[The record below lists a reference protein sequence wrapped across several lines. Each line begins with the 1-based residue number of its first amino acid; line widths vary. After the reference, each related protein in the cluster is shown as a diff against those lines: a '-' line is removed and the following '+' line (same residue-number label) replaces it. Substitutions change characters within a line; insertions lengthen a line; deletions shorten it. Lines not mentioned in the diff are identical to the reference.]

1 MIGLLSGTLLSIV
14 PERVLLDVG
23 GVGYEVA
30 IPLSTFYELERAQAA
45 GAGDRVRLFV
55 HTHVRE
61 DQLALYGFATER
73 EKALFERLIQVS
85 GIGPRLAQVVL
96 SGMAPEDLIAALA
109 ASDVARLTRI
119 PGVGKKT
126 AERMVVELRDKVA
139 ALAREL
145 PASVAAAAA
154 GGGSDDEL
162 VAALVNLG
170 YKPARSRS
178 PPSARRARPPPRP
191 PSTSC
196 SASPCAAW
204 RGSSPDPGV

>member
-1 MIGLLSGTLLSIV
+1 MIGLLSGTLLSIS
-14 PERVLLDVG
+14 PERALVDVG
-23 GVGYEVA
+23 GVGYDVA

-45 GAGDRVRLFV
+45 GAGERIRLFI

-61 DQLALYGFATER
+61 DQLALYGFASER
-73 EKALFERLIQVS
+73 EKSLFERLIQVS

-109 ASDVARLTRI
+109 TSDVARLTRI

-126 AERMVVELRDKVA
+126 AERMVVELRDKVG

-145 PASVAAAAA
+145 PAAPAAA

-162 VAALVNLG
+162 VAALVHLG
-170 YKPARSRS
+170 YKPAQAQAAVGD
-178 PPSARRARPPPRP
+178 ARKAAPQAAFHELLRLALRRLAR
-191 PSTSC
+191 
-196 SASPCAAW
+196 
-204 RGSSPDPGV
+204 V

>member
-1 MIGLLSGTLLSIV
+1 VIGLLSGTLLAIT
-14 PERVLLDVG
+14 PERALVDVG

-30 IPLSTFYELERAQAA
+30 IPLSTFYELERAQAGGAA
-45 GAGDRVRLFV
+45 GAVRLFI

-61 DQLALYGFATER
+61 DQLALFGFATER
-73 EKALFERLIQVS
+73 EKTLFERLIQVS

-109 ASDVARLTRI
+109 ASDLARLTRI

-145 PASVAAAAA
+145 PAAATATA
-154 GGGSDDEL
+154 GGSDEEL

-170 YKPARSRS
+170 YKPAQAQTAVGE
-178 PPSARRARPPPRP
+178 ARKAAPQAAFHELLRLALRRLAR
-191 PSTSC
+191 
-196 SASPCAAW
+196 
-204 RGSSPDPGV
+204 V

>member
-1 MIGLLSGTLLSIV
+1 MIGLLSGTLLAIT
-14 PERVLLDVG
+14 PERALVDVG

-30 IPLSTFYELERAQAA
+30 IPLSTFYELERAEVA
-45 GAGDRVRLFV
+45 GAGGKVRLFV

-61 DQLALYGFATER
+61 DQLALYGFATEQ
-73 EKALFERLIQVS
+73 EKAIFERLIQVS

-109 ASDVARLTRI
+109 ASDLARLTRI

-145 PASVAAAAA
+145 PSTTAAIAA
-154 GGGSDDEL
+154 GGGSDEEL

-170 YKPARSRS
+170 YKPAQAQAAVGE
-178 PPSARRARPPPRP
+178 ARKATPQAAFHELLRLALRRLAR
-191 PSTSC
+191 
-196 SASPCAAW
+196 
-204 RGSSPDPGV
+204 V